1 MGVSQD
7 SRTVRGGDLFLA
19 WRGVEADAHDFVRDA
34 VERGAAAAVVER
46 PVETDVPQLLV
57 RDGRLAAAILAEAI
71 QGSPGKD
78 LILVAATGTN
88 GKTTTT
94 LILRHLLAAAHPTAS
109 VGTLG
114 VIGADGKVKPGTEGL
129 TTPGPVQLSAWLRSL
144 SDEGTRA
151 VTLEASSHALEQR
164 RLDGLRF
171 DAGIFTNLGRDHLDY
186 HVDRKSYLAAK
197 GRLLALLKNDGTAVI
212 NADEPAWREL
222 PVGSGRLT
230 YGIGAP
236 GADLRA
242 EAVHLSAV
250 GARFTMVRGTTR
262 VETSSPLL
270 GRYNVH
276 NALAAATAAIA
287 VGIPIE
293 EVARRLATV
302 PQIPGRLERVV
313 EEPAPVFIDF
323 AHTPDALESVL
334 STLRPLVEGRLI
346 VVFGAG
352 GDRDRTKRRPMA
364 EVVSRYADVI
374 VVTSDNPRTESPAAI
389 LNDLAEGLAG
399 VPHER
404 LVDRREA
411 IHRALEG
418 ARSPDLVLLAGK
430 GHETYQVV
438 GREKVPF
445 DERAVVR
452 EHLAGRGA
460 A

>member
-1 MGVSQD
+1 
-7 SRTVRGGDLFLA
+7 
-19 WRGVEADAHDFVRDA
+19 
-34 VERGAAAAVVER
+34 
-46 PVETDVPQLLV
+46 
-57 RDGRLAAAILAEAI
+57 
-71 QGSPGKD
+71 
-78 LILVAATGTN
+78 
-88 GKTTTT
+88 
-94 LILRHLLAAAHPTAS
+94 
-109 VGTLG
+109 
-114 VIGADGKVKPGTEGL
+114 
-129 TTPGPVQLSAWLRSL
+129 
-144 SDEGTRA
+144 
-151 VTLEASSHALEQR
+151 
-164 RLDGLRF
+164 
-171 DAGIFTNLGRDHLDY
+171 
-186 HVDRKSYLAAK
+186 
-197 GRLLALLKNDGTAVI
+197 
-212 NADEPAWREL
+212 
-222 PVGSGRLT
+222 
-230 YGIGAP
+230 
-236 GADLRA
+236 
-242 EAVHLSAV
+242 
-250 GARFTMVRGTTR
+250 
-262 VETSSPLL
+262 
-270 GRYNVH
+270 VH